1 VARTDVLVAMDV
13 DAPHDTGHPFEADR
27 VNDISTSTSQRTTR
41 VVRELPSL
49 AAALVPRMPAFTR
62 PYLRLARAHAPIGSW
77 LYLLP
82 GLWAAALASPGL
94 PDWRL
99 VLLLAVAAVLVRGF
113 GCTVNDIVDHRID
126 AEVERTATRPIPA
139 GEVRVR
145 AAVVFAVAQALV
157 ALGVLSATS
166 VPAAVVVGASYPLVV
181 AYPFMKRIT
190 HWPQAW
196 LGVVFNGCALAGW
209 VAVTGTVELPAV
221 LLFGAAFFW
230 TLGYDTVYAHQDKR
244 DDVLVGVKSTAL
256 LFGGT
261 TKVWVLAFY
270 TATTAGIALAGAVA
284 DLHWSFFGVVGLAA
298 VQLCWQVWTVD
309 LDDPADCRRKF
320 TSNRYFGWIVLVAIV
335 VGQLL

>member
-1 VARTDVLVAMDV
+1 
-13 DAPHDTGHPFEADR
+13 
-27 VNDISTSTSQRTTR
+27 
-41 VVRELPSL
+41 
-49 AAALVPRMPAFTR
+49 MPAATR
-62 PYLRLARAHAPIGSW
+62 PYLRLARVHAPIGSW

-82 GLWAAALASPGL
+82 GLWALALATPGL
-94 PDWRL
+94 PDWRR
-99 VLLLAVAAVLVRGF
+99 VLLVAVAAVLVRGF

-139 GEVRVR
+139 GEVGVG
-145 AAVVFAVAQALV
+145 AAVAFAVAQALG
-157 ALGVLSATS
+157 ALGVLMATS
-166 VPAAVVVGASYPLVV
+166 VPAAVVVAASYPLVV

-196 LGVVFNGCALAGW
+196 LGVVFNGYVLANW
-209 VAVTGTVELPAV
+209 VAVTGAVELPAV

-230 TLGYDTVYAHQDKR
+230 TLGYDTIYAHQDKE

-270 TATTAGIALAGAVA
+270 TATTAGIALAGAA
-284 DLHWSFFGVVGLAA
+284 AGLHWSFYAVLGLAA
-298 VQLCWQVWTVD
+298 AQLCWQVRTVD

-320 TSNRYFGWIVLVAIV
+320 TSNRYLGWIVFVAIL
-335 VGQLL
+335 VGQVL